1 MGNEGG
7 VAAKEN
13 GGWEVQNKKHAW
25 NNGCVLQYLNNK
37 KNKFSLKTLN
47 VDVVTLYTFLSFFK
61 GKLMNSLF
69 FLLILIYLNL
79 PRVILVFNGYKKLRS
94 DKNYVG

>member
-1 MGNEGG
+1 
-7 VAAKEN
+7 
-13 GGWEVQNKKHAW
+13 
-25 NNGCVLQYLNNK
+25 
-37 KNKFSLKTLN
+37 
-47 VDVVTLYTFLSFFK
+47 
-61 GKLMNSLF
+61 MNSLF